1 MLPCQV
7 TLNENSKYNLTPIFH
22 IMKILMMH
30 ERGIFLAVFVRRPLP
45 KETGNMMW
53 NLLSPLNWFHYGTS
67 NYKSTIQEKRGKAGR
82 GWRCGLFIS
91 QERRM
96 FHSLSPERLI
106 ACGVAAPEMKLTIS
120 TGMHWHII
128 YYILIVVFCEIW
140 ARSCSF
146 IISVLICL
154 LFNSKSSKRIAK
166 GLIVLL
172 KPCHRVPKPV
182 NHI

>member
-30 ERGIFLAVFVRRPLP
+30 ERGVFLDVFMWRPLP
-45 KETGNMMW
+45 KQTGNMMW

-67 NYKSTIQEKRGKAGR
+67 NYKSTMQKKRERQGVEVWAF
-82 GWRCGLFIS
+82 FIL

-106 ACGVAAPEMKLTIS
+106 ACGVAGLEMKLTIS

-128 YYILIVVFCEIW
+128 LNFNCSIWFCEIW
-140 ARSCSF
+140 ARSCSL

-154 LFNSKSSKRIAK
+154 LFIPMSSKHVAK
-166 GLIVLL
+166 GLNVLL

-182 NHI
+182 NQI